1 MCDAAV
7 AVVPADL
14 TDELTEKLAVKLD
27 NQGQG
32 VTVVA
37 GGQTRSDSVRC
48 GLRALTALPEFTP
61 DGFAPDG
68 FTPDDIVVVH
78 DAVRPL
84 ASAQLAQAVISAVAA
99 GADAAVPT
107 VAVVDTIRHLSLG
120 QLDRGD
126 LRAVQTPQ
134 AFNAQKLW
142 QAHQGDPQATDD
154 ASLIE
159 AAGGKVELV
168 EGDPMNFKITHPA
181 DLLAAEAVL
190 SGAASAPVPSAA
202 APAASPAPVPAI
214 SASPVPAP

>member
-1 MCDAAV
+1 MAKLCDATV
-7 AVVPADL
+7 AVLPADL
-14 TDELTEKLAVKLD
+14 ANDLTDDLLAKLRDLRA
-27 NQGQG
+27 
-32 VTVVA
+32 TVVA
-37 GGQTRSDSVRC
+37 GGATRSDSVRC
-48 GLRALTALPEFTP
+48 GLRALSGTLPEFGA
-61 DGFAPDG
+61 DKFA
-68 FTPDDIVVVH
+68 PDDIVVVH

-84 ASAQLAQAVISAVAA
+84 ATEHLAQSVISAVAA

-120 QLDRGD
+120 QLDRSD

-134 AFNAQKLW
+134 AFNAKKLW

-159 AAGGKVELV
+159 ATGGKVELV
-168 EGDPMNFKITHPA
+168 EGDPLNFKITHPA
-181 DLLAAEAVL
+181 DLAAAEALL

-202 APAASPAPVPAI
+202 APAASPAPAT

>member
-1 MCDAAV
+1 MCDATV

-14 TDELTEKLAVKLD
+14 TDELTEKLAGEL
-27 NQGQG
+27 NHHGRG

-37 GGQTRSDSVRC
+37 GGTTRSDSVRC
-48 GLRALTALPEFTP
+48 GLRALP
-61 DGFAPDG
+61 DFDSDESAPDSFAPE
-68 FTPDDIVVVH
+68 DIVVVH

-142 QAHQGDPQATDD
+142 QAHQGDPHATDD

-159 AAGGKVELV
+159 AAGGKVVLV

-190 SGAASAPVPSAA
+190 SGAA
-202 APAASPAPVPAI
+202 PAP
-214 SASPVPAP
+214 